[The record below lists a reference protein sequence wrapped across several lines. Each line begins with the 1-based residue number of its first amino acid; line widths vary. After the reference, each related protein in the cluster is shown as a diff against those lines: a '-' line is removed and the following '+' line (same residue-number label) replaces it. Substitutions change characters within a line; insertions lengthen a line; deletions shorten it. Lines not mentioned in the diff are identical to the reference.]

1 MGIRF
6 VMKKIFILL
15 AILLLVCFADA
26 NSQFIQNSSRSLFSD
41 VKAFQAGDAIMVLI
55 VEDMQANNSAVT
67 ENGRSSELSGGL
79 GFSTGSGTGTNASG
93 KLGTG
98 TDFKGQGQTA
108 RKESIKSKLSA
119 RVVEIVDNGNLRI
132 EGTRTT
138 KVNGETQTIIIRGIV
153 RPLDVR
159 SDNSVYSYNIL
170 DLTLFIEGDGS
181 VSEIQEPGLLTKFFR
196 LLF

>member
-1 MGIRF
+1 
-6 VMKKIFILL
+6 MKKLILIISTVFL
-15 AILLLVCFADA
+15 ICLLDA

-55 VEDMQANNSAVT
+55 VEDVQANNSAT
-67 ENGRSSELSGGL
+67 TDNGRSSKLSGGF
-79 GFSTGSGTGTNASG
+79 GASTGSGTGTNVSG
-93 KLGTG
+93 SLNTG
-98 TDFKGQGQTA
+98 SDFSGQGHTS

-153 RPLDVR
+153 RPVDVR
-159 SDNSVYSYNIL
+159 SDNSVYSYNVL

-181 VSEIQEPGLLTKFFR
+181 VSEVQEPGLITKFLR

>member
-1 MGIRF
+1 
-6 VMKKIFILL
+6 MKKILFTLL
-15 AILLLVCFADA
+15 FLICIVNA

-55 VEDMQANNSAVT
+55 VEDVQANNSAIT
-67 ENGRSSELSGGL
+67 DNGRSSALSGGF
-79 GFSTGSGTGTNASG
+79 GVSTGSGTGTNVSG
-93 KLGTG
+93 SISTG
-98 TDFKGQGQTA
+98 NDFRGQGQTT

-153 RPLDVR
+153 RPVDVR
-159 SDNSVYSYNIL
+159 SDNSVYSYNVL
-170 DLTLFIEGDGS
+170 DLSLFIEGDGS
-181 VSEIQEPGLLTKFFR
+181 VSEVQEPGLITKFLR